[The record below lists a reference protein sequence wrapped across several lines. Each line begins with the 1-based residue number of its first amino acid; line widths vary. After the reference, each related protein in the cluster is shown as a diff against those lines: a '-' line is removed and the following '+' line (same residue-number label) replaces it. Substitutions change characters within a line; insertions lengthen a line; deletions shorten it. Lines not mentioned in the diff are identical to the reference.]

1 MPTPRPQTLEQ
12 VKALLR
18 RDLKLGPDM
27 AISDDMPFF
36 GSEIDLDSL
45 DILLLM
51 TSIEKQFGIKIP
63 SEAVGKEVFQNVTT
77 LATYLEEHANLA
89 AGSAAPAAV
98 AAPPS
103 SADLLN
109 RLPHREPFRFLSK
122 IVEIR
127 SGESGTAVW
136 SLTGTEPF
144 FAGHFPG
151 NPIVPGVLVGEA
163 LAQLS
168 GLVGPETGGKGGML
182 AQLDLRFQQPAKPPV
197 DIQLESK
204 LLRAM
209 GELQQ
214 FQIAAKVGDS
224 IIAQG
229 NLALYRPASTT

>member
-18 RDLKLGPDM
+18 RDLKLGPDVQ
-27 AISDDMPFF
+27 ISDDMPFF

-51 TSIEKQFGIKIP
+51 SSIEKQFGIKIP
-63 SEAVGKEVFQNVTT
+63 SEAVGKEVFQNVRT
-77 LATYLEEHANLA
+77 LATYLEEHANLG
-89 AGSAAPAAV
+89 AGSAPPAAI
-98 AAPPS
+98 AAPS

-122 IVEIR
+122 IIEIR
-127 SGESGTAVW
+127 PGESGSAVW
-136 SLTGTEPF
+136 SLTGAEAF

-151 NPIVPGVLVGEA
+151 NPIVPGVLIGEA

-168 GLVGPETGGKGGML
+168 GLVGPETGGRGGML
-182 AQLDLRFQQPAKPPV
+182 AQLDLRFQQPARPPV

-204 LLRAM
+204 LVRAM

-214 FQIAAKVGDS
+214 FQVTAKVGDS

-229 NLALYRPASTT
+229 NLALYRPASIP